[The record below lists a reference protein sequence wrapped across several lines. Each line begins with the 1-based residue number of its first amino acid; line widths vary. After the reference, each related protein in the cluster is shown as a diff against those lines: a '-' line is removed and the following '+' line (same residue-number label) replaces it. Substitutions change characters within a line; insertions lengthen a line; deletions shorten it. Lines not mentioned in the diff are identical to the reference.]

1 MSFAGDLE
9 HLPIVDI
16 IQLLH
21 STRKTGTLC
30 LKSQKGESHLV
41 FNDGYFVSANHV
53 NNSVRIGQVLVGMK
67 TITPDQLDQALLE
80 QKNAGAN
87 RKPLVATLIDQGI
100 INKDDAYKGLE
111 ELIEMTIVEVLTWT
125 SGTFSLDVTKS
136 DISDEYRY
144 FPETLQQE
152 ILMNA
157 QSILMDALRIYDEK
171 MRDGTLSEVFFS
183 SSEGSLE
190 EVSTTGVGDLAI
202 TADIL
207 GLDAIDTLKKNI
219 PSVFAGLKDHDPSEE
234 HRRVIGEE
242 LHDIP
247 LVDQD
252 RICSVLTAFSRQ
264 VTSIK
269 DDSGVNGTGLAI
281 ILFSRDNFITHT
293 LKTVCRHEDLFV
305 FTTDEEVNLD
315 LIIEQSLSRDLMPV
329 LVIDSP
335 AKQDEDAS
343 SNFTS
348 ELVQHKLSQFPQ
360 ISILQSIPLRDYKIS
375 LQALQ
380 TGVRAILPRPSKE
393 YRKDT
398 FVDDTITFLTTFQSY
413 LRTYISRPDNQQ
425 AIRRFKECIIEM
437 NTLSLPPEVASVL
450 LGFASSMFERT
461 ITFVVG
467 KMELIAEKGIGVK
480 ADKNSGPTPPM
491 MFKIP
496 LGQPS
501 IFKEVLEHGNLYYGP
516 SNDPA
521 LKNCLY
527 NEIGIPRSSK
537 IILLPIKSFGRVI
550 AVTYGDFGQNAGSPV
565 NLDLLDILARHASL
579 VLDNAFYRKRFEKP
593 AQSQ

>member
-30 LKSQKGESHLV
+30 LKSNKGESQLV
-41 FNDGYFVSANHV
+41 FSDGYFVSANHV
-53 NNSVRIGQVLVGMK
+53 NNSVRIGQVLVEMQ
-67 TITPDQLDQALLE
+67 TITTDQLEHALLE
-80 QKNAGAN
+80 QKNAGPK
-87 RKPLVATLIDQGI
+87 RKPLVATLIDLGI

-152 ILMNA
+152 IFMNA

-171 MRDGTLSEVFFS
+171 MRDGTLSEIFFTGAEV
-183 SSEGSLE
+183 SSEECINADSGE
-190 EVSTTGVGDLAI
+190 QPI

-219 PSVFAGLKDHDPSEE
+219 PSVFSGLKDLDPSEE
-234 HRRVIGEE
+234 HRRVITEE
-242 LHDIP
+242 LQDFP
-247 LVDQD
+247 AVDQD

-264 VTSIK
+264 IATGK
-269 DDSGVNGTGLAI
+269 DFSVAGGTGLAI
-281 ILFSRDNFITHT
+281 ILFSQDKFIAHI
-293 LKTVCRHEDLFV
+293 LKTICKSEDLFV

-335 AKQDEDAS
+335 AKQDDDVS
-343 SNFTS
+343 SI
-348 ELVQHKLSQFPQ
+348 LAAGLAQHKLSLFPQ
-360 ISILQSIPLRDYKIS
+360 ISILQAIPVSSYKLS

-380 TGVRAILPRPSKE
+380 AGVKSIIPRPCKE
-393 YRKDT
+393 TRKDC
-398 FVDDTITFLTTFQSY
+398 FVDDTIIFLTTFQSY
-413 LRTYISRPDNQQ
+413 LRSRLSAPDHHQ
-425 AIRRFKECIIEM
+425 ALIRFRECIIEIG
-437 NTLSLPPEVASVL
+437 TISLPPEVASL
-450 LGFASSMFERT
+450 ILSYISTIFERT

-467 KMELIAEKGIGVK
+467 KLELIAEKGIGVK
-480 ADKNSGPTPPM
+480 ADKNSGPSPPM

-496 LGQPS
+496 LGEPS
-501 IFKEVLEHGNLYYGP
+501 VFRDVLEKGNLYYGQ
-516 SNDPA
+516 SNDSI
-521 LKNCLY
+521 LNKFLFE
-527 NEIGIPRSSK
+527 EIGAPHSSK
-537 IILLPIKSFGRVI
+537 ILLMPIKSFGRVI
-550 AVTYGDFGQNAGSPV
+550 AVTYGDFGPKACSPV
-565 NLDLLDILARHASL
+565 QTELLDCLARHASF

-593 AQSQ
+593 VQS

>member
-30 LKSQKGESHLV
+30 LKSNKGESQLV

-53 NNSVRIGQVLVGMK
+53 NNSVRIGQVLVEMK
-67 TITPDQLDQALLE
+67 TITPDQLETALLE
-80 QKNAGAN
+80 QKNAGPN
-87 RKPLVATLIDQGI
+87 RKPLVATLLDQGI

-125 SGTFSLDVTKS
+125 SGTFSLDVTKNE
-136 DISDEYRY
+136 ISDEYRY

-152 ILMNA
+152 IFMNA

-183 SSEGSLE
+183 SSEGSAE
-190 EVSTTGVGDLAI
+190 EISTTETSDLAI
-202 TADIL
+202 TADLL
-207 GLDAIDTLKKNI
+207 GLDAIDTLKKSI
-219 PSVFAGLKDHDPSEE
+219 PSVFSGLKDIDPSEE
-234 HRRVIGEE
+234 HRKVIGEE
-242 LHDIP
+242 LQGIP

-264 VTSIK
+264 TPLAK
-269 DDSGVNGTGLAI
+269 ADSGVNSTSLAI
-281 ILFSRDNFITHT
+281 ILFSRDNYITHT
-293 LKTVCRHEDLFV
+293 LKTVCKHEDLFV

-315 LIIEQSLSRDLMPV
+315 LIIEQSLSRDLMPI

-335 AKQDEDAS
+335 SKLDDDVSAKL
-343 SNFTS
+343 NS
-348 ELVQHKLSQFPQ
+348 ELVQHKLSQYPQ
-360 ISILQSIPLRDYKIS
+360 ISILQAIPLWDYKLS

-393 YRKDT
+393 DRKET

-413 LRTYISRPDNQQ
+413 LKTYLSGPDHQQ
-425 AIRRFKECIIEM
+425 AIRRFKECLIELNM
-437 NTLSLPPEVASVL
+437 STQPPEVASL
-450 LGFASSMFERT
+450 LLNFASTMFERT

-480 ADKNSGPTPPM
+480 ADKNSGPTPAM

-501 IFKEVLEHGNLYYGP
+501 IFKEVLENGTLFYGQ
-516 SNDPA
+516 SNDNV
-521 LKNCLY
+521 LKSCLFE
-527 NEIGIPRSSK
+527 EIGIPHSSK
-537 IILLPIKSFGRVI
+537 ILLLPIKSFGRVI
-550 AVTYGDFGQNAGSPV
+550 AITYGDFGPKAGSPV
-565 NLDLLDILARHASL
+565 QIDLLDSLARHASL
-579 VLDNAFYRKRFEKP
+579 VLDNAFYRKKFEKP
-593 AQSQ
+593 VQSQ

>member
-30 LKSQKGESHLV
+30 LKSHKGESQLV
-41 FNDGYFVSANHV
+41 FSDGYFVSANHV
-53 NNSVRIGQVLVGMK
+53 NNSVRIGQVLVEMK
-67 TITPDQLDQALLE
+67 TITPDQLEQALVE
-80 QKNAGAN
+80 QKSAGPN
-87 RKPLVATLIDQGI
+87 RKPLVAMLIDQGV

-111 ELIEMTIVEVLTWT
+111 ELIEMTIVEVLTWA

-183 SSEGSLE
+183 TSEGSLE
-190 EVSTTGVGDLAI
+190 EVSNTEMGELAI

-219 PSVFAGLKDHDPSEE
+219 PSVFSGLKDHDPSEE

-247 LVDQD
+247 LFDQD

-264 VTSIK
+264 IALSK
-269 DDSGVNGTGLAI
+269 EDSGANGTGLAI

-293 LKTVCRHEDLFV
+293 LKTVCKHEDLFV

-315 LIIEQSLSRDLMPV
+315 IIIEQSLSRDLMPV

-335 AKQDEDAS
+335 TKQDDDVLS
-343 SNFTS
+343 KLNT

-360 ISILQSIPLRDYKIS
+360 ISILQAIPFQDYKLS

-393 YRKDT
+393 NRKDT

-413 LRTYISRPDNQQ
+413 LRTYLSGPDHQQ

-437 NTLSLPPEVASVL
+437 NTLTLPPEVASVL
-450 LGFASSMFERT
+450 LGFASLMFERT

-480 ADKNSGPTPPM
+480 ADKCSGPTPPM

-501 IFKEVLEHGNLYYGP
+501 IFREVLEKGNLYYGQ
-516 SNDPA
+516 SDDTT
-521 LKNCLY
+521 LKNCLF
-527 NEIGIPRSSK
+527 NEIGIPHSSK
-537 IILLPIKSFGRVI
+537 ILLLPIKSFGRVI
-550 AVTYGDFGQNAGSPV
+550 AITYGDFGPKTGSPAQI
-565 NLDLLDILARHASL
+565 DLLDILARHASL

-593 AQSQ
+593 IQSQ

>member
-30 LKSQKGESHLV
+30 LKSHKGESQLV
-41 FNDGYFVSANHV
+41 FSDGYFVSANHV
-53 NNSVRIGQVLVGMK
+53 NNNVRIGQVLVGMK
-67 TITPDQLDQALLE
+67 IITSDQLDQALLE
-80 QKNAGAN
+80 QKNAGHN

-100 INKDDAYKGLE
+100 INKEDAYKGLE

-125 SGTFSLDVTKS
+125 SGTFSLDVTNS

-183 SSEGSLE
+183 SVEGSFDD
-190 EVSTTGVGDLAI
+190 VSNSEPSDLSI
-202 TADIL
+202 TADLL

-219 PSVFAGLKDHDPSEE
+219 PSVFSGLKDHDPSEE

-242 LHDIP
+242 LQDIP
-247 LVDQD
+247 VVDQD

-264 VTSIK
+264 LALGKTG
-269 DDSGVNGTGLAI
+269 SGTNSTGLAI
-281 ILFSRDNFITHT
+281 ILFSRDNFITHA
-293 LKTVCRHEDLFV
+293 LKTVCKLEDFFI
-305 FTTDEEVNLD
+305 FTTDEEMNLD
-315 LIIEQSLSRDLMPV
+315 LIIEQSLSRDLMPL

-335 AKQDEDAS
+335 AKKDENS
-343 SNFTS
+343 LSTFST
-348 ELVQHKLSQFPQ
+348 ELVQHKLTQFPL
-360 ISILQSIPLRDYKIS
+360 IPILQAIPLSDYKLS

-380 TGVRAILPRPSKE
+380 TGVKAILPRPSKE
-393 YRKDT
+393 NRKET

-413 LRTYISRPDNQQ
+413 LKTYLSAPDHQQ
-425 AIRRFKECIIEM
+425 AIRRFKECSIEL
-437 NTLSLPPEVASVL
+437 NTLTQPPEVASAL
-450 LGFASSMFERT
+450 LGFASTMFERT

-480 ADKNSGPTPPM
+480 ADKSSGPTPPM

-496 LGQPS
+496 LEEPS
-501 IFKEVLEHGNLYYGP
+501 IFKEILEKGNLYYGT
-516 SNDPA
+516 SNDTI
-521 LKNCLY
+521 LKNCLFK
-527 NEIGIPRSSK
+527 EIGIPRSSK
-537 IILLPIKSFGRVI
+537 TLLLPIKSFGRVI
-550 AVTYGDFGQNAGSPV
+550 AIIYGDFGPKAGSPV
-565 NLDLLDILARHASL
+565 QIDLLDILARHASL

-593 AQSQ
+593 TQSQ